1 MRAPWYSRA
10 LFSTLYRGGFG
21 PVYKFSEQ
29 VAVHKALLLF
39 HSRGSRITLTRSQL
53 SQWCMCCV
61 RDCTLWQ
68 AAQSLLISMR
78 QAQRKKMG
86 GSIAKREARRKRQC
100 NVRLEG
106 ERKLMKSIWSIH
118 YSCYRSWPIHLE
130 ECLFVPHLSVLH
142 CLEGVGLLLNYLFF
156 KC

>member
-1 MRAPWYSRA
+1 MKIFHHFILFYFFTLDIAYTCSSQSQWEPRGNHSARDSCRKPSSAPCI
-10 LFSTLYRGGFG
+10 RGGLA
-21 PVYKFSEQ
+21 PTSKFSEK
-29 VAVHKALLLF
+29 VAVHKARLLF
-39 HSRGSRITLTRSQL
+39 HSRGSRIVLTRSQL

-100 NVRLEG
+100 NIRLEG
-106 ERKLMKSIWSIH
+106 ERELMKSTWSIH
-118 YSCYRSWPIHLE
+118 YSCYRS
-130 ECLFVPHLSVLH
+130 
-142 CLEGVGLLLNYLFF
+142 
-156 KC
+156 